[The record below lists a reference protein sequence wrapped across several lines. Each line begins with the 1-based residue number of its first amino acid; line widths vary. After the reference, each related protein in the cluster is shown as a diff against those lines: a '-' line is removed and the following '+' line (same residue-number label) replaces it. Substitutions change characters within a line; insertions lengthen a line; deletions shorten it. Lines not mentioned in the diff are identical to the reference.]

1 MINDNQLSLN
11 VFLITG
17 DPFVKKISRQVQYS
31 WSFGCQML
39 KSEGQWR
46 NWSFGCLI
54 SKNGNNNADKYN
66 ILGLL
71 NVKCWI
77 LENRRQ
83 KICVQLPICCEIEN
97 LILVQKNIL
106 FFYPKTQL
114 KHLRKGLGRM
124 DEYD

>member
-11 VFLITG
+11 VILITG

-83 KICVQLPICCEIEN
+83 KICVQWRSEKTSSMMKKSTQELE
-97 LILVQKNIL
+97 
-106 FFYPKTQL
+106 FYTLQNF
-114 KHLRKGLGRM
+114 R
-124 DEYD
+124 